1 MPASKLA
8 QVLSRG
14 AYKSRK
20 QQDRV
25 ILVVSRESN
34 FKCRIAPRSL
44 DIEYSIWV
52 TNQRGFYRQRINAWI
67 KRISSFGHD

>member
-14 AYKSRK
+14 GYKSRK

-34 FKCRIAPRSL
+34 FKCRIAPCIKRSL
-44 DIEYSIWV
+44 DI
-52 TNQRGFYRQRINAWI
+52 
-67 KRISSFGHD
+67 

>member
-20 QQDRV
+20 QQNRV

-34 FKCRIAPRSL
+34 FKCRIAPSIKRSL
-44 DIEYSIWV
+44 DI
-52 TNQRGFYRQRINAWI
+52 
-67 KRISSFGHD
+67 